1 MRKRL
6 RTGRGVQAS
15 ANPVYRFWRDHDGAQ
30 SAVRRAARVF
40 SGPLRPQALAN
51 PRLAPMHFNLICP
64 TGATGK
70 QPKKALESP
79 VNRPHAR
86 VRFGPAGEVIERRS

>member
-1 MRKRL
+1 VSRHLQIQSTDSGATTTARNPL
-6 RTGRGVQAS
+6 SGVL
-15 ANPVYRFWRDHDGAQ
+15 
-30 SAVRRAARVF
+30 RVF

-51 PRLAPMHFNLICP
+51 PRLAPMPFNLICP